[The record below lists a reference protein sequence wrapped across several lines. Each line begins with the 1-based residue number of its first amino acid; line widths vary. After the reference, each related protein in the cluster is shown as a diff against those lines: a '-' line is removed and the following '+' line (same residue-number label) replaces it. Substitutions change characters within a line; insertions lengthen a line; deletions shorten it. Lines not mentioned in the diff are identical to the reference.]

1 MENSSNPLN
10 DVLFVLV
17 ACTQDKTRQRGL
29 NATISALNEQ
39 HAHNL
44 FSGNLFVFDNA
55 SAITEPFKNLK
66 APALFG
72 ISPENIGYWGA
83 LLWTVRNFEAV
94 TRRKFKYIHP
104 IESDLVVRDLYRVAE
119 AKQFLEINQN
129 FATVRTQEFSVSF
142 RYFYYKNRW
151 NPFRVRRSMV
161 SNFNVIT
168 NEKVKFRRSSTFP
181 NIYETN
187 WHAKVP
193 ALHRWEPFAKA
204 LEVLALQPRLS
215 EHDFMREMHRQHQQ
229 VGVLNGGVWWIHSG
243 FALPK
248 DSKSEIIGSY
258 TPSEIL
264 AKYGYRTTRVDA
276 IPSELPEVSILK
288 GWRA

>member
-1 MENSSNPLN
+1 MENSSHHLN

-39 HAHNL
+39 HEHNP
-44 FSGNLFVFDNA
+44 FGGNLFVFDNA
-55 SAITEPFKNLK
+55 SVIAEPFDNLK
-66 APALFG
+66 VPALFG
-72 ISPENIGYWGA
+72 MSPENIGYWGA

-94 TRRKFKYIHP
+94 TKRKFKYIHP

-119 AKQFLEINQN
+119 AKQFLDANQN
-129 FATVRTQEFSVSF
+129 FATVRTQEFSVPF

-151 NPFRVRRSMV
+151 NPFKVGRSMV
-161 SNFNVIT
+161 SNVNVIT
-168 NEKVKFRRSSTFP
+168 NEKVKFRRSSAFP

-229 VGVLNGGVWWIHSG
+229 VAVLNGGVWWIHSG
-243 FALPK
+243 FAMLK

-258 TPSEIL
+258 TPPEIL
-264 AKYGYRTTRVDA
+264 AKHGYRTTRVDA
-276 IPSELPEVSILK
+276 IPSELPEVLILE